1 MLATEASGSENC
13 KDYSNPQSDLAEFDS
28 KFFEEADSETH
39 KRLASARSEMFRQI
53 HACGF
58 TRDEVGIAVR
68 EYHAFYKDQ
77 QESAWRDEVGPII
90 TDALEYTSSKSLYNL
105 MHDAELADKL
115 NYATREAMVAL
126 GIDPASRKWAKLVNM
141 LLQEPSFEGPEDAYT
156 AVQGGHAEFL
166 ATRKQQSEER
176 KETGPQ
182 PRRVQTQDRG
192 RARCDDRPFRE
203 ARSGASSRS

>member
-1 MLATEASGSENC
+1 MPVVSLAM
-13 KDYSNPQSDLAEFDS
+13 K
-28 KFFEEADSETH
+28 
-39 KRLASARSEMFRQI
+39 SALPSR
-53 HACGF
+53 
-58 TRDEVGIAVR
+58 V
-68 EYHAFYKDQ
+68 HAFYKDQ

-90 TDALEYTSSKSLYNL
+90 TDALGYKSLKSLYNL

-156 AVQGGHAEFL
+156 AVKVAHAEFL

-176 KETGPQ
+176 
-182 PRRVQTQDRG
+182 RRLALNPEEFKRRIADGSLRRSSVSRG
-192 RARCDDRPFRE
+192 TFRGKL
-203 ARSGASSRS
+203 RS